1 MTVRCFK
8 FDFNGAASWLHYGP
22 DILIHYI
29 YAIAAYLPQY
39 ID

>member
-29 YAIAAYLPQY
+29 CH
-39 ID
+39 IDV